1 MNLKDAFRAQNKLQA
16 VMTQAMDVL
25 EDHRNILKIKTTH
38 LRSKVM
44 GDAQD
49 VVVEENASSEYA
61 GHANEIAE
69 FLIAMMKEREKLSRA
84 IREAKGK
91 LTIDMDSEV
100 GLNRQRQAL
109 ARVFRDMTT
118 LRNSEKI
125 IPGGGSGYR
134 FNGDGNQVTYR
145 CDAKQVVTIDFDR
158 NKIRALAAAL
168 GKKSDECSMDLDK
181 CLVNTEVD
189 YTLPFDL
196 NDSFDTILADFIERT
211 VNGGDVRV

>member
-1 MNLKDAFRAQNKLQA
+1 MNLKDTFRAQNKLQS
-16 VMTQAMDVL
+16 VMTQAMDIL
-25 EDHRNILKIKTTH
+25 EDHRNILKVRTTH

-49 VVVEENASSEYA
+49 VVVEENAPSEYA

-69 FLIAMMKEREKLSRA
+69 FLMDMMREREKLSQA

-91 LTIDMDSEV
+91 LTLDMDNEV
-100 GLNRQRQAL
+100 GLNRQRQVL
-109 ARVFRDMTT
+109 AHVFRDMTT
-118 LRNSEKI
+118 QRNSEKV

-158 NKIRALAAAL
+158 NKLRALAAAL
-168 GKKSDECSMDLDK
+168 GKKADECSIELDK

-189 YTLPFDL
+189 YVPPFDL
-196 NDSFDTILADFIERT
+196 NDSFDTILTDSIEKAG
-211 VNGGDVRV
+211 NGRLIQS